1 MRPRWLE
8 SPRQS
13 VLERPHRA
21 RWTHVLSIAG
31 PTPAARQPDNVLLA
45 SVRADDN
52 RNQNPARTNQTAKR
66 LARRLDETMY
76 HDPIVA
82 FTCYV
87 MLESVRPMHCDIGEP
102 ERLDS
107 RRCFQS
113 QRLKPFERN
122 DRVRKLSEQRGA
134 IACPGSD
141 FADAVGRLKV
151 ESGDHCSDDG
161 RRRR

>member
-1 MRPRWLE
+1 MRAPWLE
-8 SPRQS
+8 SPRQPMFK
-13 VLERPHRA
+13 RPHRA
-21 RWTHVLSIAG
+21 CGGHVLSIAL
-31 PTPAARQPDNVLLA
+31 PAHAVRQSDNVLFA

-66 LARRLDETMY
+66 LARGLDETMY

-134 IACPGSD
+134 IACP
-141 FADAVGRLKV
+141 
-151 ESGDHCSDDG
+151 
-161 RRRR
+161 